1 MSLVA
6 PVRRPVL
13 ADLITRPSGRARAVA
28 LDAALVLVGAAFV
41 AALAQLEVPLWP
53 VPVTGQTLGV
63 VVVGAALGAR
73 RGAAA
78 LLTYLFAGLAGL
90 PVFAGFTGSIAAVAK
105 PSFGFVI
112 GFVVAAFAAGW
123 FAERAWDRR
132 PVLAFAGFVLA
143 SAIPFVFGV
152 PYMAFIL
159 NVVGGGSYGVA
170 EILSF
175 GLWPFVV
182 GGLVKAALAAVL
194 IPAAWVAVRAAE
206 GSARR

>member
-13 ADLITRPSGRARAVA
+13 ADLITRPSGRAHAVA

>member
-13 ADLITRPSGRARAVA
+13 ADLIARPTGRARAFA
-28 LDAALVLVGAAFV
+28 LDAALVVTGAMFV

-78 LLTYLFAGLAGL
+78 LTTYLLAGLAGL

-105 PSFGFVI
+105 PTFGFII
-112 GFVVAAFAAGW
+112 GFIVAAFVAGW

-143 SAIPFVFGV
+143 SAIPFVFGI

-159 NVVGGGSYGVA
+159 NVVGGGTFGVS
-170 EILSF
+170 EILAF

-182 GGLVKAALAAVL
+182 GGLVKAAIAALL
-194 IPAAWVAVRAAE
+194 IPAAWAAVRAVDRTKK
-206 GSARR
+206 S

>member
-73 RGAAA
+73 RGAVA

-182 GGLVKAALAAVL
+182 GGLVKAAVAAVL